1 MDVVDRRFK
10 ACRLRADGLGIRR
23 REMSLIRRLTISTFL
38 FFLPF
43 VYTRIPPKCENRDM
57 NCYQWVSENPERCT
71 EDEIVAKDCKKAC
84 GTCEGQIEVDPKYDI
99 RVLPPHLHKIAFLV
113 GKWRSEFGGKA
124 HFPTMPKFTYGEQLD
139 ISYVP
144 NTIVPQLNYTAFA
157 WDNNNLGELHSEY
170 GYIAGQKN
178 TSLVSLTTV
187 MSNGFV
193 TVEAGNV
200 KSHSLKLWLRQIGRL
215 SFSNDLPVRRMLRE
229 WILLNETFM
238 ESRLVMATQTH
249 PMLLHTNIVYKKIYP

>member
-1 MDVVDRRFK
+1 
-10 ACRLRADGLGIRR
+10 
-23 REMSLIRRLTISTFL
+23 MSSIQRLT
-38 FFLPF
+38 
-43 VYTRIPPKCENRDM
+43 
-57 NCYQWVSENPERCT
+57 
-71 EDEIVAKDCKKAC
+71 
-84 GTCEGQIEVDPKYDI
+84 KYDI
-99 RVLPPHLHKIAFLV
+99 RVLPPHLHKVAFLV

-124 HFPTMPKFTYGEQLD
+124 HFPTMPKFTVRLFGCFTQRKFQYGEQLD
-139 ISYVP
+139 ISYVS

-170 GYIAGQKN
+170 GYIAGQQN
-178 TSLVSLTTV
+178 TSLVALTTV

-249 PMLLHTNIVYKKIYP
+249 PMLLHTTIIYKKIYP